1 MQKLKYS
8 KGHYA
13 CESGK
18 KILHKIVSLTER
30 QPPWMNVFISRKIIW
45 KNEKSVLKMGQL
57 KMTLNL
63 GKQYLVS
70 CLTKTQK
77 PDYHN
82 HLAKKL
88 CCSKTSAKRI

>member
-1 MQKLKYS
+1 MKD
-8 KGHYA
+8 
-13 CESGK
+13 
-18 KILHKIVSLTER
+18 I
-30 QPPWMNVFISRKIIW
+30 
-45 KNEKSVLKMGQL
+45 KSVLKMGQL

>member
-1 MQKLKYS
+1 MKD
-8 KGHYA
+8 
-13 CESGK
+13 
-18 KILHKIVSLTER
+18 I
-30 QPPWMNVFISRKIIW
+30 
-45 KNEKSVLKMGQL
+45 KSVLKMGQL

-88 CCSKTSAKRI
+88 CCSKTSAKTHLIYFYAAIGNQNHI